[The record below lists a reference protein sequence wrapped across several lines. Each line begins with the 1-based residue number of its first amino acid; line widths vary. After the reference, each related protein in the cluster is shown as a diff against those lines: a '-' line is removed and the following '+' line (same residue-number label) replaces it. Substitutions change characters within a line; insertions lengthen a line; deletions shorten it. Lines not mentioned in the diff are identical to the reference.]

1 MLYKM
6 EDMAP
11 DGNMLLLIKLCID
24 GVYTFESSLLILE
37 CFNYSQEKY
46 YYSKQILKFIYEDD
60 EKKKEDDEK
69 DE

>member
-6 EDMAP
+6 EDMEP

-24 GVYTFESSLLILE
+24 GVYTYESSLLILE
-37 CFNYSQEKY
+37 CFNYSPEKY

-60 EKKKEDDEK
+60 EEKKEDDE
-69 DE
+69 